1 MVIIKYKKMGV
12 GAFIDNTEM
21 LSCWGRVFNRAN
33 IIFDKDNGEE
43 FYILQPSP
51 LKIESE
57 IEYLCII
64 ADKSAEQIED
74 GVARLFP
81 DWIEIIGSCKID
93 ENIDLQ
99 EQEYYQEFMFS
110 FPEIRRNIISV
121 TKAFSELLKTNKIT
135 ALKVTPE
142 GVIVTQSSIL
152 SNTMC
157 DIAAQI
163 VAKCNME
170 NDYSLVRKKLLIS
183 IEGKLTDFEEFLNEK
198 TNVTSY

>member
-1 MVIIKYKKMGV
+1 
-12 GAFIDNTEM
+12 
-21 LSCWGRVFNRAN
+21 
-33 IIFDKDNGEE
+33 
-43 FYILQPSP
+43 
-51 LKIESE
+51 
-57 IEYLCII
+57 
-64 ADKSAEQIED
+64 
-74 GVARLFP
+74 
-81 DWIEIIGSCKID
+81 
-93 ENIDLQ
+93 
-99 EQEYYQEFMFS
+99 MFS

-121 TKAFSELLKTNKIT
+121 TKVFSELLKTNKIT

-163 VAKCNME
+163 VTKCNME
-170 NDYSLVRKKLLIS
+170 NDYSLVRKKLLIL